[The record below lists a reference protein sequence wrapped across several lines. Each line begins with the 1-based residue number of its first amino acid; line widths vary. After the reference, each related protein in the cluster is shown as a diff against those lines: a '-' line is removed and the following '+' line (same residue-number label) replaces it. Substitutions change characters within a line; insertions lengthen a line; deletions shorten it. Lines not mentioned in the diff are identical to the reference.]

1 MSDTDSEADRPLD
14 GLRVITGAPDELE
27 LAAIAAVLQAVAE
40 EAAAHPAA
48 RPAPPSRWLESRRS
62 LRTALPQRWG

>member
-1 MSDTDSEADRPLD
+1 MPGAERPLD
-14 GLRVITGAPDELE
+14 GLRVVAGAPDDLE

-48 RPAPPSRWLESRRS
+48 PPEPPSRWLESRRT
-62 LRTALPQRWG
+62 LRTELPRTWH